1 MKASLSV
8 RHFSSMYCKERA
20 AFASMVPTA
29 YRSPSLYHSNRNAG
43 LTHNGRLD
51 DCYFVVV
58 AVLYTGAFYE
68 IPVFFSLFPQ
78 LSMLSDARWRLC
90 CRAEDLLH
98 HPFFSNYYHG
108 PSLSGCPQLLFG
120 SGCLGKYPHDYE
132 TNYREQTNEPSVL
145 NTVSTTI

>member
-8 RHFSSMYCKERA
+8 RHFSSMYCNERA

-43 LTHNGRLD
+43 LTHNSRLD

-68 IPVFFSLFPQ
+68 IPVFFLSPQ
-78 LSMLSDARWRLC
+78 LSVLPVARWRLC
-90 CRAEDLLH
+90 CRAEALKDLLH
-98 HPFFSNYYHG
+98 HSFFNSYYHG
-108 PSLSGCPQLLFG
+108 PSLAGCPQLLLFG
-120 SGCLGKYPHDYE
+120 YGCLGKHSHD
-132 TNYREQTNEPSVL
+132 RP
-145 NTVSTTI
+145 